1 VDEDFFHDLVNL
13 GHAEVHHRR
22 EGFDNEL
29 RFRYDVVLTRG
40 DLQEPRKRLWTGWHV
55 AASSAERPAPR
66 ETGAAPEAVA
76 YVIHTS
82 GSTGEPKGIVV
93 QHRPVVN
100 LIRWVNGTFGV
111 GPGDRLLFIT
121 SPCFDLSVYD
131 VFGTL
136 AAGATVYVASEA
148 ALRDPERL
156 AGLLTAGPVTIW
168 DSAPAA
174 LQQLV
179 PLFPEPGPEPGTG
192 ASLRLA
198 LLSGDWIPV
207 SLPDQVRAA
216 FPGTRVV
223 SFGGATEAAIWSNWF
238 PVGEVDPRWPSIPYG
253 RPIANAR
260 YHVLDRRLE
269 PCPVGVPGD
278 LYIGGDCLCV
288 GYARLP
294 ERTAASFLPDPFT
307 SHPGA
312 RLYATGD
319 RARYKA
325 DGNLEFLGRVDFQV
339 KIRGHRIEL
348 EEIETALL
356 RHPGV
361 REAVVLARED
371 VPGDKRLV
379 GYVVPSRQPAPTA
392 AELRAALQQTLPEP
406 MVPWTFVLLPALPL
420 TVNGKVD
427 RAAISAM
434 PAPRTMA
441 EAGAG
446 FVAPRNE
453 LEREIGAVWREVL
466 DLPRVGVH
474 DNFFE
479 SGGSSLLI
487 VKLHSR
493 LKAALGV
500 DLAVTELFR
509 HPTVDALARRLAEE
523 PRAEAVEEKVEA
535 ARART
540 RGRQEALQQ
549 MSQARSSRRGR
560 KTQ

>member
-1 VDEDFFHDLVNL
+1 M
-13 GHAEVHHRR
+13 
-22 EGFDNEL
+22 
-29 RFRYDVVLTRG
+29 
-40 DLQEPRKRLWTGWHV
+40 
-55 AASSAERPAPR
+55 
-66 ETGAAPEAVA
+66 
-76 YVIHTS
+76 
-82 GSTGEPKGIVV
+82 
-93 QHRPVVN
+93 
-100 LIRWVNGTFGV
+100 
-111 GPGDRLLFIT
+111 
-121 SPCFDLSVYD
+121 
-131 VFGTL
+131 
-136 AAGATVYVASEA
+136 
-148 ALRDPERL
+148 
-156 AGLLTAGPVTIW
+156 
-168 DSAPAA
+168 
-174 LQQLV
+174 
-179 PLFPEPGPEPGTG
+179 
-192 ASLRLA
+192 
-198 LLSGDWIPV
+198 
-207 SLPDQVRAA
+207 
-216 FPGTRVV
+216 
-223 SFGGATEAAIWSNWF
+223 
-238 PVGEVDPRWPSIPYG
+238 
-253 RPIANAR
+253 
-260 YHVLDRRLE
+260 
-269 PCPVGVPGD
+269 PGD

-294 ERTAASFLPDPFT
+294 ERTAASFLPDPFAGR
-307 SHPGA
+307 PGA

-348 EEIETALL
+348 EEIEAALL

-392 AELRAALQQTLPEP
+392 AEMRAALQQTLPEP
-406 MVPWTFVLLPALPL
+406 MVPWTFVLLPGLPL

-427 RAAISAM
+427 RAALRRR
-434 PAPRTMA
+434 PRTVA

-466 DLPRVGVH
+466 GLPRVGVH

-479 SGGSSLLI
+479 SGGSSLLV

-500 DLAVTELFR
+500 DLPVTELFR
-509 HPTVDALARRLAEE
+509 HSTIDALARRLAEE

-535 ARART
+535 VRART

-549 MSQARSSRRGR
+549 MSQARAKRRGR
-560 KTQ
+560 NDD